1 MEYLVTRYEN
11 YGEGFKKIIE
21 MNFNDSVSKDFVR
34 DLENLGYKRIKGSG
48 IIGLSYEGITEDK
61 MGKVQITIERV
72 VD

>member
-11 YGEGFKKIIE
+11 YGEGFKKIVE
-21 MNFNDSVSKDFVR
+21 MNLNDSESKDLVK

-61 MGKVQITIERV
+61 MGKVQITIERA

>member
-11 YGEGFKKIIE
+11 YGEGFKKIVE
-21 MNFNDSVSKDFVR
+21 MNLNDSESKDLVK

-72 VD
+72 VE

>member
-11 YGEGFKKIIE
+11 YGEGFKKIVE
-21 MNFNDSVSKDFVR
+21 MNLNDSEIKDLVKY
-34 DLENLGYKRIKGSG
+34 LENLGYKRIKGSG

-61 MGKVQITIERV
+61 MGKVQITIERA

>member
-1 MEYLVTRYEN
+1 MQYKITRYEN
-11 YGEGFKKIIE
+11 YGKGFKKIFE
-21 MNFNDSVSKDFVR
+21 NNLDDASSKHFVK
-34 DLENLGYKRIKGSG
+34 LLQYNGYKRIRGSG

>member
-11 YGEGFKKIIE
+11 YGEGFKKIVE
-21 MNFNDSVSKDFVR
+21 MNLNDRESYELII
-34 DLENLGYKRIKGSG
+34 DLEFLAYKRIKGSG